1 MTISSMLSNI
11 LRAIQTQL
19 PRISEE
25 GDDEGPRVRTGF
37 AAALRKA
44 SIVFYTLAL
53 AAIIGWEAV
62 QLAAPNGSA
71 GKEFT
76 LALTRGPLVLLDFVP
91 PPKKEPRAIILF
103 GSGDGGW
110 TAFEEAVCKKLQ
122 GLGYEVVGIDFNRY
136 AKTDYDLDI
145 LQADMGTIARTI
157 RDRYADNGP
166 PVILGGYSMGAAQAI
181 AAAGGPHPPEALIG
195 LLLIDPR
202 SRGRYGLRLSDEGD
216 LLPTG
221 AGTFAVEEFARS
233 MGRLRVAQWHAAED
247 SIDSRAW
254 LQNLTA
260 PHREFDFGQ
269 TGHYYSNGRAD
280 FLTQMGESVTWI
292 FNPARNAV
300 TSSVN

>member
-1 MTISSMLSNI
+1 MFSNI
-11 LRAIQTQL
+11 LRVIQTQL

-25 GDDEGPRVRTGF
+25 GDDERVHVRTGF
-37 AAALRKA
+37 ATTLRKA
-44 SIVFYTLAL
+44 SIVFFSLAL
-53 AAIIGWEAV
+53 AAIIGWEAL
-62 QLAAPNGSA
+62 QLAAPNGSS

-76 LALTRGPLVLLDFVP
+76 LTLSRGPLVMLDFVP
-91 PPKKEPRAIILF
+91 LAKKEPRAIILF

-136 AKTDYDLDI
+136 AKSDYDLGI
-145 LQADMGTIARTI
+145 LQADMSTIARTI

-166 PVILGGYSMGAAQAI
+166 PIIVGGYSMGAAQAI

-195 LLLIDPR
+195 VLLIDPR
-202 SRGRYGLRLSDEGD
+202 SRGRYGLRFSDEGD

-221 AGTFAVEEFARS
+221 PGTFSMDEFAGS
-233 MGRLRVAQWHAAED
+233 MGRLRVVQWHAAED

-254 LQNLTA
+254 LKNLTA

-269 TGHYYSNGRAD
+269 TGHYYTSGRDD

-300 TSSVN
+300 TSSAK